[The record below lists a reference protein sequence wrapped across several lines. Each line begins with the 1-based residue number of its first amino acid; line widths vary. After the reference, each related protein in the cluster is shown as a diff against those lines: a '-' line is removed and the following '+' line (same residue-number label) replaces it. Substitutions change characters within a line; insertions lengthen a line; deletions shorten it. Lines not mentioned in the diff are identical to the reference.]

1 MGASPPAL
9 VPLRGRSSAS
19 ASLAAVSDQAP
30 RATKPGRIRSS
41 ALQDVETACCVAGS
55 VTRPDRCR
63 PRRVRPKDGGQVV
76 ERESD
81 PLMRPL
87 TGSEFVVP
95 ASQVLPERAPGRP
108 DVRQASALDAT
119 HRLQPCLGPPT
130 VWTLADREPDQPAR
144 AKVIAAK
151 VTPLIVWVRMT
162 LAMIKSVAP
171 TAGRRNNRSVNI
183 SGWVSGGSRVS
194 RSRRR
199 PAGSQVRGSPDAGQ
213 SRDRSA
219 RPVAPPDSGTID
231 PGGSDT
237 ERTTL
242 GGTGKDPDGHDPE
255 ADQLERGASLP
266 PIDPTSQTGSL
277 DLRIDLT
284 LSQ

>member
-9 VPLRGRSSAS
+9 VPFRAQSSS
-19 ASLAAVSDQAP
+19 KASLAAVSNEALN
-30 RATKPGRIRSS
+30 ATIPGRTRPS
-41 ALQDVETACCVAGS
+41 ALQDVETACCVTGS

-63 PRRVRPKDGGQVV
+63 PRRVSIKGWRRVGRTRFGSARPAGDRQRV
-76 ERESD
+76 R
-81 PLMRPL
+81 RA
-87 TGSEFVVP
+87 
-95 ASQVLPERAPGRP
+95 ASQVLPDGSHGRP
-108 DVRQASALDAT
+108 NVRQASALDAT
-119 HRLQPCLGPPT
+119 HRLQPCLEPPT

-144 AKVIAAK
+144 AKVVAAK

-213 SRDRSA
+213 SRDRSGA
-219 RPVAPPDSGTID
+219 T
-231 PGGSDT
+231 GGPS
-237 ERTTL
+237 R
-242 GGTGKDPDGHDPE
+242 
-255 ADQLERGASLP
+255 
-266 PIDPTSQTGSL
+266 
-277 DLRIDLT
+277 
-284 LSQ
+284 